1 MNKSEA
7 KARIEKLRE
16 VINQHRYLYH
26 VKDNPEISD
35 QAYDSLKKELRDLED
50 EYPEFVTDTSPTQR
64 VGGKPLDEFEE
75 VEHEIT
81 QYSFANVFSHEELVA
96 WHEKTLRFARD
107 AGYNKDDIQ
116 YLAEL
121 KIDGLK
127 VILTYENGRL
137 VQAATR
143 GDGEVG
149 EDVTQNVKTILSVPL
164 KLPED
169 IDIIVSGEVWLPE
182 SEFARINKKR
192 KDADKSEFA
201 NPRNAA
207 AGTIRQLDPEVVA
220 ERNLDFFAH
229 DIERIGSSVEGAPK
243 TERDVIGY
251 LEDLTF
257 PINPDWLLTDDLK
270 QIADFYKQ
278 WTDKKDDPEF
288 AVDGVVLKVN
298 DKDMQESLGY
308 TATAPRFATAYKF
321 PAETTTTTI
330 EDIQLQVGRTG
341 AITPVAHLDPVQLD
355 GTTVARATLH
365 NEDEIKRLD
374 ARIGDDVIIKKA
386 GDIIPQVVEVLDD
399 LRDGSEEA
407 FVFPDTL
414 DACGG
419 DGEIIRPPGEAK
431 HRCQY
436 PGDKQKQAEI
446 EHFVSKQCFD
456 IAGLGSEIIER
467 LRFEDLITNPAD
479 IFRLEKDE
487 LLDLERFAE
496 KSVSNLLEAI
506 DQSREINLPRFL
518 HALSIPHV
526 GAETARLIAKEC
538 NTLEGVRSADATD
551 FEAIDGIGDIVAQS
565 IHDWFADKENQKCLD
580 DLLAEITVQ
589 DYAHDSEGG
598 PLADKTVVFTGSLD
612 NFTRQ
617 EAKDVVRK
625 AGANPTSSV
634 SGNTDFVVAGDN
646 PGSKVNDGRELG
658 VDIIDESEFKSLI
671 NQSYEKKI

>member
-1 MNKSEA
+1 MDRKDA
-7 KARIEKLRE
+7 KQRIEKLRE
-16 VINQHRYLYH
+16 VINRHRYLYH
-26 VKDNPEISD
+26 VKDNPEIAD
-35 QAYDSLKKELRDLED
+35 QAYDSLKKELRDLEQ
-50 EYPEFVTDTSPTQR
+50 EYPELVTETSPTQR

-81 QYSFANVFSHEELVA
+81 QYSFDNVFSHEELVE

-121 KIDGLK
+121 KVDGLK
-127 VILTYENGRL
+127 VILTYKNGRL

-149 EDVTQNVKTILSVPL
+149 EGVIQNVKTILSAPL

-192 KDADKSEFA
+192 TKTDKSEFA

-207 AGTIRQLDPEVVA
+207 AGTIRQLDPEIVA

-229 DIERIGSSVEGAPK
+229 DIERIDSSIENTPK
-243 TERDVIGY
+243 TERDVIDY
-251 LEDLTF
+251 LENLTF
-257 PINPDWLLTDDLK
+257 PTNPDWLVTDDLK
-270 QIADFYKQ
+270 QIEGFYQ
-278 WTDKKDDPEF
+278 EWTDKKDAPEF

-298 DKDMQESLGY
+298 EKDIQESLGY

-341 AITPVAHLDPVQLD
+341 AITPVAHLDPVKLD

-407 FVFPDTL
+407 YEFPDTL
-414 DACGG
+414 NACGG
-419 DGEIIRPPGEAK
+419 GGEIIRPVGEAK

-456 IAGLGSEIIER
+456 IEGLGPEIIGK
-467 LRFEDLITNPAD
+467 LRFEDLIETPAD

-487 LLDLERFAE
+487 LLNLERFAE
-496 KSVSNLLEAI
+496 KSASNLLASI
-506 DQSREINLPRFL
+506 DQSRKISLPRFL

-551 FEAIDGIGDIVAQS
+551 FEDIDGIGDIVAES
-565 IHDWFADKENQKCLD
+565 IYNWFADQDNQNYLD
-580 DLLAEITVQ
+580 DLLSEITVQ
-589 DYAHDSEGG
+589 DYAHDSEGEL
-598 PLADKTVVFTGSLD
+598 LADKTIVFTGSLD
-612 NFTRQ
+612 DFTRQ

-634 SGNTDFVVAGDN
+634 SGNTDFIVAGDD
-646 PGSKVNDGRELG
+646 PGGKVNDGRELG

-671 NQSYEKKI
+671 NQ